1 MEISTFYSKSERRSI
16 KTIYDCQVTISRVET
31 ITNMATNSSTNLTTN
46 SVSDLKIIV
55 STLLATKVS
64 PSCTRDQV
72 DTLSTASGTITV
84 STHHVEYCLLDAI
97 FAIYIIYFY
106 FEQRFFLLSIVI
118 HLNRNQQPLPLHLLF
133 DLIDILD

>member
-1 MEISTFYSKSERRSI
+1 M
-16 KTIYDCQVTISRVET
+16 ET
-31 ITNMATNSSTNLTTN
+31 ITNMANTSSTNLTTN

-55 STLLATKVS
+55 NTLLATKVS

-118 HLNRNQQPLPLHLLF
+118 HFKLKADISLLKMF
-133 DLIDILD
+133 FIFSKALLQTYTSILTKLIRYLLEFVFF